1 MPLGTGDG
9 TSRRKR
15 QGTAEGLWRTPG
27 PFWSATCGESMHASR
42 LLVLTGDGKGKTT
55 SAAGMLLRAV
65 GHGQRAALVRF
76 VKSRPSGEVAVLER
90 LGVEIAGGGRG
101 FLPANK
107 ESDAFARH
115 AAAARLAW
123 DDAEQILTNMEAP
136 ALLVLDEICIA
147 LGKELLP
154 EAPVRARLS
163 SLPSGV
169 SVVCTGRGAPAWLC
183 ELADTVSEVSC
194 QKHAYRQGIPAT
206 EGIEL

>member
-1 MPLGTGDG
+1 
-9 TSRRKR
+9 
-15 QGTAEGLWRTPG
+15 
-27 PFWSATCGESMHASR
+27 MHASR

-90 LGVEIAGGGRG
+90 LGVELAGGGHG

-107 ESDAFARH
+107 ESSAFAQH
-115 AAAARLAW
+115 AAAARVAW
-123 DDAEQILTNMEAP
+123 DAAEQILSNIEAP
-136 ALLVLDEICIA
+136 ALVVLDEICIA
-147 LGKELLP
+147 LGKGLLE
-154 EAPVRARLS
+154 EAPVRTRLS
-163 SLPSGV
+163 SLPPGV
-169 SVVCTGRGAPAWLC
+169 SAVCTGRDAPEWLC
-183 ELADTVSEVSC
+183 GLADTVSEVSC

>member
-1 MPLGTGDG
+1 
-9 TSRRKR
+9 
-15 QGTAEGLWRTPG
+15 
-27 PFWSATCGESMHASR
+27 MHASR

-55 SAAGMLLRAV
+55 SAAGMLLRAI

-76 VKSRPSGEVAVLER
+76 IKSRPSGEVAVLER
-90 LGVEIAGGGRG
+90 LGVELAGGGRG

-107 ESDAFARH
+107 DSDAFAQH
-115 AAAARLAW
+115 AAAARAAW
-123 DDAEQILTNMEAP
+123 DDTEQILTNIGVP

-147 LGKELLP
+147 LGKGLLP
-154 EAPVRARLS
+154 EAPVRKRLA

-169 SVVCTGRGAPAWLC
+169 SVVCTGREAPAWLC